1 MSITF
6 DCAGRI
12 SEGRSLPSFAS
23 GAEAK
28 FEVFATFGEG
38 AIVALVDPETS
49 AVLESLYDAEATSG
63 HLRFSDGE
71 ETTIVWRRMSGA
83 GGALMAEAIMGDGE
97 VLALAIEHG
106 SEAMMQRPFVLFAA
120 ARASLVREPAP
131 RGAVSCSGQC
141 GFCCRKEGSR
151 SQFDGC
157 LGAVIAYV
165 VSGLSGERSPQD
177 PKKETT
183 PWHGRPPKFV
193 KSALAWK

>member
-1 MSITF
+1 LSITF

-49 AVLESLYDAEATSG
+49 AVLEPLYDAEATSG

-83 GGALMAEAIMGDGE
+83 GGTLMGEAIMGDGD
-97 VLALAIEHG
+97 VLALAIENG
-106 SEAMMQRPFVLFAA
+106 SEAMMQRPFVPFAEA
-120 ARASLVREPAP
+120 PASLVRGTCAAAGVPLAAAGGADFVVEKRDPA
-131 RGAVSCSGQC
+131 
-141 GFCCRKEGSR
+141 R
-151 SQFDGC
+151 S
-157 LGAVIAYV
+157 LTV
-165 VSGLSGERSPQD
+165 VWAP
-177 PKKETT
+177 
-183 PWHGRPPKFV
+183 
-193 KSALAWK
+193 